1 LYNTVLYV
9 TQKKKKPKQKQKPK
23 KKKKKTKKKKKKK
36 KHIPSRSPEL
46 QGGASQHPLLV
57 VRVPTH

>member
-9 TQKKKKPKQKQKPK
+9 TQKKPKPKPKPKPKQNKQT
-23 KKKKKTKKKKKKK
+23 TKKKKKKK